1 MQEKYFG
8 QPVLYEMCLLRESK
22 QLTQMP
28 ECRERVYV
36 SITIPGLFKY
46 MVARHTNLARNRQ

>member
-1 MQEKYFG
+1 MERL
-8 QPVLYEMCLLRESK
+8 VYEMGLLRESK

-36 SITIPGLFKY
+36 SITIPGLFKQ
-46 MVARHTNLARNRQ
+46 MVARHNIFAHGLKNFLH